1 MKTIKNYM
9 FGTIA
14 FIGLLLMQ
22 ACSDDSMGRIDYS
35 KVTTGRMDL
44 KGAVAVGLKTDNSGT
59 RATDGVYKSGLYK
72 IDDDGNITVVGLFV
86 SVNDDESE
94 YEHQEPLRV
103 VPTQIFT
110 ASNRYFIASECEYL
124 DKDDDSVYVP
134 YKYLLVRKSDGKIWG
149 IDDIYEYLF
158 DSDGIDGRF
167 KIEKGTLYFCDN
179 GYNGLGTVYRFN
191 LDTDIPSFEQ
201 VTKDKDTFAD
211 TFHIA
216 DDGMVF
222 SYNNF
227 HSDSFSTSGLSLSWP
242 NAGWQLMKPYYEN
255 SHTPDHYHFLENKNI
270 LGIDWE
276 IVIPTS
282 LIIDLIPDELRKEYE
297 FIEFR
302 LFIGSCT
309 MEFSAINNRPIAL
322 PSYNVTDDHG
332 ECLYSKY
339 HEFDDDYDHYEYL
352 YRLIKDPT
360 KQEEARKRALSYAL
374 TNGFMPAGYWEI
386 TYNATPLS
394 AEFGNFH
401 EIQSGITEE
410 DVCNKVPGK
419 CNAYED
425 KDYTLV
431 VYNGHEV
438 SRIDHNSGESKF
450 LKKTENRFGYDR
462 HDDILL
468 SADIFFTY
476 SGRLWNYSP
485 SSTFYDDY
493 NIAWFDPETLEEGR
507 VKFSIDVP
515 EYMNPFLSK
524 FENGNLVFEGKN
536 PKTGNMEYLY
546 MDIFTGNARLQEIA
560 PDMVFKTL
568 IELN

>member
-14 FIGLLLMQ
+14 FIGLLWMQ
-22 ACSDDSMGRIDYS
+22 ACSDSSMGRIDYS

-86 SVNDDESE
+86 SINEDDSE

-103 VPTQIFT
+103 VPKNTYA
-110 ASNRYFIASECEYL
+110 ASNSYFIASECEYF
-124 DKDDDSVYVP
+124 DKDDDAVYVP

-179 GYNGLGTVYRFN
+179 GFKGLGTVYRFN

-216 DDGMVF
+216 DDGVVF
-222 SYNNF
+222 SYNNT

-242 NAGWQLMKPYYEN
+242 NAGWQLMKPYYKN
-255 SHTPDHYHFLENKNI
+255 THTPEYIRFLENTNI
-270 LGIDWE
+270 SSIDWE
-276 IVIPTS
+276 IVIPSS
-282 LIIDLIPDELRKEYE
+282 LIIDLISDELRKKYE

-302 LFIGSCT
+302 LFINSCD
-309 MEFSAINNRPIAL
+309 MEFSTINNRPIAF
-322 PSYNVTDDHG
+322 PSYDLAED
-332 ECLYSKY
+332 CLYVKY
-339 HEFDDDYDHYEYL
+339 RKSDTDRDLYEFL
-352 YRLIKDPT
+352 YRFIKDAST
-360 KQEEARKRALSYAL
+360 RDEAKKRAVSYGLA
-374 TNGFMPAGYWEI
+374 NGLMRRGYCEI

-401 EIQSGITEE
+401 EIQSELTEE
-410 DVCNKVPGK
+410 DVCNKFSGK
-419 CNAYED
+419 CNTYEG

-462 HDDILL
+462 HDDTLL
-468 SADIFFTY
+468 SSDIFFTY
-476 SGRLWNYSP
+476 SGKLWNYAPRFTYS
-485 SSTFYDDY
+485 DDY